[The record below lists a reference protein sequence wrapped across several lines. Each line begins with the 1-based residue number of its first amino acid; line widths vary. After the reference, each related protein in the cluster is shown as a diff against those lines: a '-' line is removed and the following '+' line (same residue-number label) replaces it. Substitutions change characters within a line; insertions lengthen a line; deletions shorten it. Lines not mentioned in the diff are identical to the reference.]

1 MNKDIWLHPQEE
13 SSLDQSQTPLWFWND
28 KLEKEELLRQLALKS
43 SVGVTCTAPHA
54 RTNGGEGFIGGYLD
68 EEWFAHIQTVLE
80 YKKAH
85 GEPVWLY
92 DEIDW
97 PAGTCNQTIT
107 LDENNREKYLTFET
121 YTIPAGT
128 PFRAQLTDLTGQ
140 HLGSLTPD
148 SDMSGYAFNVFI
160 VDAETGK
167 PYDISH
173 HFRYLMFGPELEFT
187 APRDAVAYL
196 VKINVDPYH
205 QDGCAMVNYLDAAVT
220 ERFLASTYD
229 VYYRHCTDYFG
240 NTIKAVFNDETRMG
254 HAFAWCDDFP
264 RVFREKKGYDLMK
277 CLYLLPLDTPEA
289 GRVRCDYFDVLA
301 WLFQN
306 HYFGKLHQW
315 CQDHGVKLFAH
326 LLGEETLFAQAR
338 YSGDYLRQNRYLDIP
353 GADHLGKGIGSLN
366 IKFTACG
373 AHSYGK
379 PLTAVE
385 VFAGCGWDM
394 TFEEYIRMITWM
406 FQQGMQIIINH
417 GFFYSDRGNRKN
429 DWPPSQFFQW
439 KGFDRMAQGNAMVRR
454 LHYAMTGGYNEADIL
469 VYHPMESFWYNY
481 IPDNRYTH
489 GFFRGSF
496 VQNQRAEKIDR
507 DMQLLL
513 SGLMSKNLDFDLL
526 HRDALENFGVE
537 NGKIVNRLS
546 GQSFSVLVL
555 PMCQIL
561 SVKTAQL
568 CEAFLRSGG
577 TVYALDEIPSMG
589 FGRDE
594 DESLKAV
601 MRRVQAYENFRFL
614 TTDDLD
620 ALYSDIR
627 TQIPNPVEIVAGC
640 AETVN
645 NHPVYENYLIDPYI
659 HTGENIT
666 GVMFSRY
673 CKDGNRHTLF
683 MNYGEAEET
692 IRVRVT
698 SVGEPPTVWD
708 TYTGQIR
715 EATVVRQ
722 DGDSCFLELKL
733 PNTHGIVLVTKIQP

>member
-1 MNKDIWLHPQEE
+1 MNKDIWLNPQKDTR
-13 SSLDQSQTPLWFWND
+13 LDQSQTPLWFWND
-28 KLEKEELLRQLALKS
+28 KLEKDELLRQLELKS
-43 SVGVTCTAPHA
+43 SVGVTCTTPHA

-68 EEWFAHIQTVLE
+68 EEWFSHIQTVLE

-85 GEPVWLY
+85 NEPLWLY
-92 DEIDW
+92 DEMDW

-121 YTIPAGT
+121 FYVPAGV
-128 PFRAQLTDLTGQ
+128 PFRAQLTELNKKP
-140 HLGSLTPD
+140 LGSLTPE
-148 SDMSGYAFNVFI
+148 SDMSEYAFNIFI

-167 PYDISH
+167 PYDISRY
-173 HFRYLMFGPELEFT
+173 FRYLMFGPELEFT
-187 APRDAVAYL
+187 ADRDAIAYL
-196 VKINVDPYH
+196 VKINVDPYN
-205 QDGCAMVNYLDAAVT
+205 QDGNAMVNYLDGTVT
-220 ERFLASTYD
+220 EKFLASTYD
-229 VYYRHCTDYFG
+229 VYYQHCKDYFG
-240 NTIKAVFNDETRMG
+240 DTIKAVFNDETRMG
-254 HAFAWCDDFP
+254 HAFAWCDDFS
-264 RVFREKKGYDLMK
+264 RVFRERKGYDLMK

-306 HYFGKLHQW
+306 NYFGKLHQW

-326 LLGEETLFAQAR
+326 LLGEETIFAQAR
-338 YSGDYLRQNRYLDIP
+338 YSGDYLRQNKFLDIP

-366 IKFTACG
+366 IKFTSCG

-379 PLTAVE
+379 KLTAVE

-489 GFFRGSF
+489 GFFRGTF
-496 VQNQRAEKIDR
+496 VQNQKAQQIDH
-507 DMQLLL
+507 DIQMLLNSLL
-513 SGLMSKNLDFDLL
+513 SQNMDFDLL
-526 HRDALENFGVE
+526 HQDALDNFALE
-537 NGKIVNRLS
+537 NGKIINMLS
-546 GQSFSVLVL
+546 GQSFSALVL

-561 SVKTAQL
+561 PAKAAKL
-568 CEAFLRSGG
+568 CEAFLAEGG
-577 TVYALDEIPSMG
+577 TVYALEDLPSMG
-589 FGRDE
+589 FCRAE
-594 DESLKAV
+594 DAAVNTIMGIISEHPNFKFYKADQ
-601 MRRVQAYENFRFL
+601 MEAL
-614 TTDDLD
+614 LCDL
-620 ALYSDIR
+620 YQ
-627 TQIPNPVEIVAGC
+627 QIPHPVEIVSGC
-640 AETVN
+640 SGTIN
-645 NHPVYENYLIDPYI
+645 NHPAYDNFLIDPYI
-659 HTGENIT
+659 HTREDIS
-666 GVMFSRY
+666 GVLFNRY

-683 MNYGEAEET
+683 MNYGEEDE
-692 IRVRVT
+692 IIQVRVNT
-698 SVGEPPTVWD
+698 NGCQPTVWD

-715 EATVVRQ
+715 DAEVIRQ
-722 DGDSCFLELKL
+722 DGSSCVLTLNL
-733 PNTHGIVLVTKIQP
+733 PNTHGIVLVSEM

>member
-1 MNKDIWLHPQEE
+1 MNKDIWLNPQQD
-13 SSLDQSQTPLWFWND
+13 SRLDQSQTPLWFWND
-28 KLEKEELLRQLALKS
+28 KLEKDELLRQLELKS
-43 SVGVTCTAPHA
+43 SVGVTCTTPHA

-68 EEWFAHIQTVLE
+68 EEWFEHIHTVLE

-121 YTIPAGT
+121 FAIPAGV
-128 PFRAQLTDLTGQ
+128 PFRAQLTELTRKP
-140 HLGSLTPD
+140 LGSLTPE
-148 SDMSGYAFNVFI
+148 SDMSEYAFNIFI
-160 VDAETGK
+160 VDAETGR
-167 PYDISH
+167 PYDISRY
-173 HFRYLMFGPELEFT
+173 FRYLMFGPELEFT
-187 APRDAVAYL
+187 ADRDAIAHL
-196 VKINVDPYH
+196 VKVNVDPYN
-205 QDGCAMVNYLDAAVT
+205 QDGNAMVNYLDGSVT
-220 ERFLASTYD
+220 EKFLRSTYD
-229 VYYRHCTDYFG
+229 VYYRHCKDYFG
-240 NTIKAVFNDETRMG
+240 DTIKAVFNDETRMG

-264 RVFREKKGYDLMK
+264 RVFRERKGYDLMK
-277 CLYLLPLDTPEA
+277 CLYLLPLDNPEA

-306 HYFGKLHQW
+306 NYFGKLHQW

-326 LLGEETLFAQAR
+326 LLGEETIFSQAR

-379 PLTAVE
+379 KLTAVE

-469 VYHPMESFWYNY
+469 VYHPMESFWYHY

-489 GFFRGSF
+489 GFFRGAF
-496 VQNQRAEKIDR
+496 VQNQKAQQIDH
-507 DMQLLL
+507 DIQLLL
-513 SGLMSKNLDFDLL
+513 NSLLSQNMDFDLL
-526 HRDALENFGVE
+526 HQDALDNFALE
-537 NGKIVNRLS
+537 NGKIINKLS
-546 GQSFSVLVL
+546 GQSFSALVL
-555 PMCQIL
+555 PMCRIL
-561 SVKTAQL
+561 PVKAAKL
-568 CEAFLRSGG
+568 CKAFLAEGG
-577 TVYALDEIPSMG
+577 TVYVLEDIPGMG
-589 FGRDE
+589 FCCTEDAEVNTIMCSLSEYPNFKFYKADQMEALLRD
-594 DESLKAV
+594 
-601 MRRVQAYENFRFL
+601 
-614 TTDDLD
+614 
-620 ALYSDIR
+620 LYR
-627 TQIPNPVEIVAGC
+627 QIPHPVEIVSGC
-640 AETVN
+640 RGTIN
-645 NHPVYENYLIDPYI
+645 NHPTYDNFLIDPYI
-659 HTGENIT
+659 HTGEDIS
-666 GVMFSRY
+666 GVLFNRY

-683 MNYGEAEET
+683 MNYGEEDET
-692 IRVRVT
+692 IQVRVNT
-698 SVGEPPTVWD
+698 NGCQPTVWD
-708 TYTGQIR
+708 TFTGRIGDAR
-715 EATVVRQ
+715 VISQ
-722 DGDSCFLELKL
+722 DGNSCVLELKL
-733 PNTHGIVLVTKIQP
+733 PNTHGIVLVSEM